1 MLMTT
6 PNPGGKHMPHR
17 AFYTCITVPAFTALV
32 LATCGVYG
40 AEQKASRE
48 QQLIAMIK
56 SNASVADKDK
66 ACRELQ
72 VVGTRASVPALAAL
86 LPNDD
91 FSHMARYAL
100 EPMPYPEAGQAL
112 RGALGKSSGK
122 AKAGIITSLGYRRD
136 RQAVPDLVKLLK
148 DADGAIVTAAAA
160 ALGRIGTPEAAN
172 GLAAL
177 RSSASP
183 ALRPIA
189 AEASLAAAEQLVRQG
204 QPDAAA
210 STYDALRAKDWPKHV
225 RLGAFVGSLT
235 AQPDKAV
242 AKVIQAITGEDREL
256 KAVAIANI
264 SALKGEAAAK
274 RLATE
279 LPKLPANTQ
288 VMLIGA
294 LADRRDAAIRDAILQ
309 VGKASS
315 GAVRAAAAQALGRV
329 GDASCTPWLAQV
341 ATTGKTRQERDAASL
356 ALAMMKA
363 DGITSRLAELMAK
376 ADAAARPVLI
386 EALMRRD
393 DAAAVGPLLAQA
405 GEPDVKVRRAAFK
418 ALARL
423 AGASKLPALL
433 GLLNTAPDDAAR
445 GEAEKAI
452 AQVAREIPDET
463 KRADAVLAALTSAK
477 SPAARCSLLRVL
489 GGIGG
494 ARSLAAVQA
503 AMESN
508 DKQVRDA
515 AVRALASW
523 PDAAATDA
531 LLRIYRTTEDRTHRV
546 LALRGL
552 VRVLSLSASTPVGEV
567 AKFYR
572 EAAATAKDPG
582 EKKLI
587 LSGAANVA
595 HPDLLALAMAW
606 VDDKTIHAE
615 AALAA
620 IKVGEAVLA
629 IDRRGTEAAM
639 KKLASSAQ
647 DPKIRRRAQAVLRR
661 AKQWQDYVVAWQA
674 AGPYSQRGRR
684 SQQLFDVAFPPEKP
698 DDKSVLW
705 RALPARSRNK
715 PPWILD
721 LTQSLG
727 GNQCLG
733 YARTWVHS
741 QSARKVRLEMGV
753 DDGIKVWLNGKVVHR
768 NNSAGAAVAGEEKV
782 EVELKEGWNALLLKI
797 IQHTGPWEFCAR
809 FRTLDGK
816 ELDGLRVD
824 STHGGPMVI
833 GVPAVAEVREAAKP
847 KPTPQLPPPSGETGW
862 VPLFNGKDLTGW
874 TKTGAAIVKVED
886 DCLVGTQTTGKGGDL
901 WHERQ
906 WTDFE
911 LRATYRVV
919 WPANSGI
926 WFRHDGRRGYQFDI
940 LKFKRPVAFSG
951 TLYCPGK
958 MFLTINP
965 DESLENQK
973 DWNEACIRAKRDELT
988 LWLNGRTVGHCR
1000 DASLPR
1006 GKIGIQVHG
1015 GNAYKGMQIVVKR
1028 IEVRPIGLK

>member
-1 MLMTT
+1 
-6 PNPGGKHMPHR
+6 
-17 AFYTCITVPAFTALV
+17 
-32 LATCGVYG
+32 
-40 AEQKASRE
+40 
-48 QQLIAMIK
+48 
-56 SNASVADKDK
+56 
-66 ACRELQ
+66 
-72 VVGTRASVPALAAL
+72 
-86 LPNDD
+86 
-91 FSHMARYAL
+91 MARYAL
-100 EPMPYPEAGQAL
+100 EPMPYPEADQAL
-112 RGALGKSSGK
+112 RGALGKGSGQTK
-122 AKAGIITSLGYRRD
+122 VGIITSLGYRRD
-136 RQAVPDLVKLLK
+136 RGAVPELLKLLK
-148 DADGAIVTAAAA
+148 DRDAAIVTAAAA
-160 ALGRIGTPEAAN
+160 ALGRIGTPEAAR
-172 GLAAL
+172 GLAGL
-177 RSSASP
+177 RSTASL

-204 QPDAAA
+204 ELDVAAPI
-210 STYDALRAKDWPKHV
+210 YEALRTKDWPKHV

-235 AQPDKAV
+235 ARPDEAV
-242 AKVIQAITGEDREL
+242 TKVIQAITGEDREL
-256 KAVAIANI
+256 RAVAIAKI
-264 SALKGEAAAK
+264 SALKGEAAAA

-294 LADRRDAAIRDAILQ
+294 LADRGDAAIRDAILA

-329 GDASCTPWLAQV
+329 GDVSCTPWLAQV
-341 ATTGKTRQERDAASL
+341 ATTGKTRQERDAAAL

-363 DGITSRLAELMAK
+363 DGVTGRLAKLMVET
-376 ADAAARPVLI
+376 DAAARPVLI
-386 EALMRRD
+386 EALTRRD
-393 DAAAVGPLLAQA
+393 DAAAVGALLAQA
-405 GEPDVKVRRAAFK
+405 SEPNVKVRRAAFK

-423 AGASKLPALL
+423 ANASKLPALL
-433 GLLNTAPDDAAR
+433 GLLNTSPDDAAR
-445 GEAEKAI
+445 GEAEKTI
-452 AQVAREIPDET
+452 AQVARKIPEEG
-463 KRADAVLAALTSAK
+463 KRAEAVLAALTSAK
-477 SPAARCSLLRVL
+477 SPSARCSLLRVL

-494 ARSLAAVQA
+494 ARSLAAVQN
-503 AMESN
+503 AMKSN
-508 DKQVRDA
+508 DKQERDA

-523 PDAAATDA
+523 PDIEATEA
-531 LLRIYRTTEDRTHRV
+531 LLSIYRATEDRTHRV

-552 VRVLSLSASTPVGEV
+552 VRVLGLSASTPVGEV

-572 EAAATAKDPG
+572 EAATAAKDPG

-606 VDDKTIHAE
+606 TDDETVHAE

-620 IKVGEAVLA
+620 VRIGEAVLA

-639 KKLASSAQ
+639 KKLASSAR
-647 DPKIRRRAQAVLRR
+647 DPKVRRRAQSVLRR

-684 SQQLFDVAFPPEKP
+684 AQQLFNVPFPPEKP

-721 LTQSLG
+721 MTRSLG
-727 GNQCLG
+727 GEQCIG
-733 YARTWVHS
+733 YVRTWVHS

-753 DDGIKVWLNGKVVHR
+753 DDGIKVWLNGKVVYG
-768 NNSAGAAVAGEEKV
+768 NNSSGAAVAGEEKA
-782 EVELKEGWNALLLKI
+782 EVELKEGWNALLLKVV
-797 IQHTGPWEFCAR
+797 QHTGPWEFCAR

-833 GVPAVAEVREAAKP
+833 GGPAVVQVREPVKP
-847 KPTPQLPPPSGETGW
+847 KPVPQLPPPSGETGW
-862 VPLFNGKDLTGW
+862 VPLFNGRDLTGW
-874 TKTGAAIVKVED
+874 IKTGEAIVKVED
-886 DCLVGTQTTGKGGDL
+886 GCLVGTQTTGKGGDL
-901 WHERQ
+901 WHESE

-940 LKFKRPVAFSG
+940 LKYKRPVAFSG

-958 MFLTINP
+958 MFLSINP
-965 DESLENQK
+965 NESLENQN
-973 DWNEACIRAKRDELT
+973 DWNEACIRAKGDALT

-1000 DASLPR
+1000 DTSLPR

-1015 GNAYKGMQIVVKR
+1015 GDGYKGMQIVVKR
-1028 IEVRPIGLK
+1028 IEVRPIPPQ